1 MAHKRRRATHNL
13 FDQLQQN
20 LASPQRDLAG
30 LVLVLLAVITLLSL
44 FSITSGTLSDGLA
57 ALLKQWFGWG
67 TVPLVVGIGWLGILM
82 LLGRLRDVSAADSFP
97 AGSSPRAPLRW
108 DVIVGLELLF
118 FDVLTWLHLLLGGA
132 DPLATAR
139 AGRAGGLVGWGIST
153 LLVTTLGEWGTKGLL
168 LFASLAVIG
177 LLLRVSAAEASGW
190 LRQVQLRTPSPA
202 IARPTRQPTRRA
214 AEKLTEATEKEED
227 ASADVPPLAGRHAD
241 VSSRPRAIRS
251 KIAPEIQALPLHS
264 HADAAAQ
271 PTRRGQHLP
280 PLDLLVPASKDP
292 TAKADVRY
300 QAQVIEETLQGFGVP
315 ARVREIN
322 VGPTVTQFGVEP
334 GYVMRPGP
342 DGVPQRQ
349 RVRVSRISALINDLA
364 LALSA
369 APIRIEA
376 PVPGRPLVG
385 IEVPNSKVSLVSL
398 RGVLESDVYRK
409 AKGHLRIPLGRDVS
423 GEAVV
428 ADLAAMPHLLI
439 AGATGSGKSVC
450 VNAIITGLLCD
461 HEPDELKLL
470 MVDPKMV
477 ELIGYNGI
485 PHLLAPVI
493 VDLDEVPPALTWVT
507 RLMEERYQQ
516 FAQVG
521 ARNIFDYN
529 KRAARHRNQQ
539 LMPFVVIIIDELADL
554 MMMAPEETERCVT
567 RIAQMSRATGIH
579 MVIAT
584 QRPSVDVV
592 TGLIKANFPARLA
605 FAVTSQIDSR
615 VILDAPGAERL
626 LGRGDCLLML
636 PDAPKLRRLQGCFVS
651 DQEIRRVVDFWKKY
665 AGEQPVS
672 VSRPWDGMA
681 TESEQDALLEE
692 AIDLALKAGRISTS
706 FLQRHLGI
714 GYPRAARLMDQLEQ
728 EGIICRSDDGRST
741 WVVAGSAG
749 SDEGLDEAEVGAA

>member
-1 MAHKRRRATHNL
+1 MARKRRQATHNL
-13 FDQLQQN
+13 FDQLQQG
-20 LASPQRDLAG
+20 LASPQRDLTG
-30 LVLVLLAVITLLSL
+30 LVLVLVAVITLLSL

-67 TVPLVVGIGWLGILM
+67 AIPLMVSIGWLGVLM
-82 LLGRLRDVSAADSFP
+82 LLGRLREMPVEVKSTGGPSIH
-97 AGSSPRAPLRW
+97 APLRW
-108 DVIVGLELLF
+108 DVVVSLELLF
-118 FDVLTWLHLLLGGA
+118 FDALTWLHLLLGGP

-139 AGRAGGLVGWGIST
+139 AGRAGGLLGWGIST
-153 LLVTTLGEWGTKGLL
+153 LLTTTLGEWGTIGVLL
-168 LFASLAVIG
+168 IVSLVAVG
-177 LLLRVSAAEASGW
+177 LLLRVSAAEASSW
-190 LRQVQLRTPSPA
+190 LRQVQLRTPGPA
-202 IARPTRQPTRRA
+202 SSRPVRQPARRVAGRPTDVMEEEGA
-214 AEKLTEATEKEED
+214 A
-227 ASADVPPLAGRHAD
+227 ADMHPLAGRRVD
-241 VSSRPRAIRS
+241 VSSQARPARS
-251 KIAPEIQALPLHS
+251 RLSSEIQALPLHS
-264 HADAAAQ
+264 HADEVAR

-280 PLDLLVPASKDP
+280 PLDLLVPASRDP

-398 RGVLESDVYRK
+398 RGVLESDTYRK
-409 AKGHLRIPLGRDVS
+409 AKGSLRIALGRDVS

-461 HEPDELKLL
+461 HGPEELKLL

-493 VDLDEVPPALTWVT
+493 VDLDEVPPALTWIT
-507 RLMEERYQQ
+507 RLME
-516 FAQVG
+516 
-521 ARNIFDYN
+521 
-529 KRAARHRNQQ
+529 
-539 LMPFVVIIIDELADL
+539 
-554 MMMAPEETERCVT
+554 
-567 RIAQMSRATGIH
+567 
-579 MVIAT
+579 
-584 QRPSVDVV
+584 
-592 TGLIKANFPARLA
+592 
-605 FAVTSQIDSR
+605 
-615 VILDAPGAERL
+615 
-626 LGRGDCLLML
+626 
-636 PDAPKLRRLQGCFVS
+636 
-651 DQEIRRVVDFWKKY
+651 
-665 AGEQPVS
+665 
-672 VSRPWDGMA
+672 
-681 TESEQDALLEE
+681 
-692 AIDLALKAGRISTS
+692 
-706 FLQRHLGI
+706 
-714 GYPRAARLMDQLEQ
+714 
-728 EGIICRSDDGRST
+728 
-741 WVVAGSAG
+741 
-749 SDEGLDEAEVGAA
+749 